1 MDVKN
6 FFGKRILGIF
16 VSVVMLV
23 GVFAS
28 PAAVT
33 ADAALTDEQNA
44 SVYEITI
51 NDVTRKYPMA
61 KQLLDGINTGRSSRG
76 LASLRMDSSLLEQAM
91 VRAAELP
98 MYFSKYSLMED
109 DYSLRSLE
117 YDDYASCH
125 YSEGVFIVRGTVSE
139 AVAAFF
145 DDPMYKNTVLSSYV
159 KEIGIGAVS
168 VGTNGVTFVC
178 LRTTDEMTDKGTYR
192 AVDSSVYS
200 SETTIDQTTNTL
212 GKNMDAFYYKREG
225 ARNWVAMC
233 DEFGSATDASFRPK
247 YEEKYFVKSVAK
259 DERDK
264 TAEKIFEI
272 TVRQPEP
279 GEEIISNST
288 VTELIEFGDRVYMT
302 GSAEG
307 GTGSYTYTYEYR
319 RSGNTKWRTIG
330 TADTTLATASFKPI
344 AAGTLCVR
352 ITVKDS
358 TGNSAVKE
366 FTVNVSE

>member
-1 MDVKN
+1 MTVVNHDVIN
-6 FFGKRILGIF
+6 
-16 VSVVMLV
+16 
-23 GVFAS
+23 AS
-28 PAAVT
+28 TAEAVKT
-33 ADAALTDEQNA
+33 ADKTRINIYGAAEEGTA
-44 SVYEITI
+44 PFTYTYYY
-51 NDVTRKYPMA
+51 K
-61 KQLLDGINTGRSSRG
+61 
-76 LASLRMDSSLLEQAM
+76 
-91 VRAAELP
+91 RAAAKNWTLLGKENTTEQSAG
-98 MYFSKYSLMED
+98 FTAKTSEA
-109 DYSLRSLE
+109 
-117 YDDYASCH
+117 YDIRT
-125 YSEGVFIVRGTVSE
+125 IVTDARGTSDEKVFTILDNLENVSE
-139 AVAAFF
+139 I
-145 DDPMYKNTVLSSYV
+145 SSYEVVTFTPV
-159 KEIGIGAVS
+159 KVFGAVEGG
-168 VGTNGVTFVC
+168 VGTA
-178 LRTTDEMTDKGTYR
+178 KY
-192 AVDSSVYS
+192 
-200 SETTIDQTTNTL
+200 
-212 GKNMDAFYYKREG
+212 AFYYKREG